1 MAEKNQIPLVSVFI
15 MGKEYKVPAGLT
27 LMKAMEYAGYRYTR
41 GAGCRAGFCGACA
54 TIYRLKNDYKL
65 AYLSAE
71 NIQSEMIDNVEANN
85 NNLENINRLMVLVDN
100 LEIKELSSIDINSN
114 YLILTLEV
122 ADIESLKVI
131 ETALSEEIKLGTP
144 EMEIYFDDNGI
155 TGLLKY
161 KGDRL

>member
-1 MAEKNQIPLVSVFI
+1 MKNKLLIFLLLGVFCI
-15 MGKEYKVPAGLT
+15 NIKLIADN
-27 LMKAMEYAGYRYTR
+27 
-41 GAGCRAGFCGACA
+41 
-54 TIYRLKNDYKL
+54 YRLKNDYKL

-71 NIQSEMIDNVEANN
+71 NVQSEMIDNVEANN
-85 NNLENINRLMVLVDN
+85 NNLENITKLMVLVDN

>member
-1 MAEKNQIPLVSVFI
+1 MKNKLLIFLFLGVFCI
-15 MGKEYKVPAGLT
+15 NIKLIADN
-27 LMKAMEYAGYRYTR
+27 
-41 GAGCRAGFCGACA
+41 
-54 TIYRLKNDYKL
+54 YRLKNDYKL

-71 NIQSEMIDNVEANN
+71 NVQSEMIDNVEANN

-122 ADIESLKVI
+122 ADIERLKVI
-131 ETALSEEIKLGTP
+131 ETSLSQEIKLGTP

>member
-1 MAEKNQIPLVSVFI
+1 MKNKLLIFLLLGVFCI
-15 MGKEYKVPAGLT
+15 NIKLIADN
-27 LMKAMEYAGYRYTR
+27 
-41 GAGCRAGFCGACA
+41 
-54 TIYRLKNDYKL
+54 YRLKNDYKL

-71 NIQSEMIDNVEANN
+71 NVQSEMIDNVEANN
-85 NNLENINRLMVLVDN
+85 NNLENINRLMILVDN

-122 ADIESLKVI
+122 ADIERLKVI
-131 ETALSEEIKLGTP
+131 ETSLSQEIKLGTP

>member
-1 MAEKNQIPLVSVFI
+1 MKNKLLIFLLLGVFFI
-15 MGKEYKVPAGLT
+15 NIKLIADN
-27 LMKAMEYAGYRYTR
+27 
-41 GAGCRAGFCGACA
+41 
-54 TIYRLKNDYKL
+54 YRLKNDYKL

>member
-1 MAEKNQIPLVSVFI
+1 MKNKLLIFLLLGVFCI
-15 MGKEYKVPAGLT
+15 NIKLIADN
-27 LMKAMEYAGYRYTR
+27 
-41 GAGCRAGFCGACA
+41 
-54 TIYRLKNDYKL
+54 YRLKNDYKL

-85 NNLENINRLMVLVDN
+85 NNLENINRLMVLVEN
-100 LEIKELSSIDINSN
+100 LEIKELSSIDINAN

-131 ETALSEEIKLGTP
+131 ETALSQEIKLGTP

>member
-1 MAEKNQIPLVSVFI
+1 MKNKLLIFLLLGVFCI
-15 MGKEYKVPAGLT
+15 NIKLIADN
-27 LMKAMEYAGYRYTR
+27 
-41 GAGCRAGFCGACA
+41 
-54 TIYRLKNDYKL
+54 YRLKNDYKL

-71 NIQSEMIDNVEANN
+71 NVQSEMIDNVEANN
-85 NNLENINRLMVLVDN
+85 NNLENINRLMMLVDN

>member
-1 MAEKNQIPLVSVFI
+1 MKNKLLIFLLLGVFCI
-15 MGKEYKVPAGLT
+15 NIKLIADN
-27 LMKAMEYAGYRYTR
+27 
-41 GAGCRAGFCGACA
+41 
-54 TIYRLKNDYKL
+54 YRLKNDYKL

-71 NIQSEMIDNVEANN
+71 NVQSEMIDNVEANN

>member
-1 MAEKNQIPLVSVFI
+1 MKNKLLIFLLLGVFCI
-15 MGKEYKVPAGLT
+15 NIKLIADN
-27 LMKAMEYAGYRYTR
+27 
-41 GAGCRAGFCGACA
+41 
-54 TIYRLKNDYKL
+54 YRLKNDYKL

-71 NIQSEMIDNVEANN
+71 NVQSEMIDNVEANN

-100 LEIKELSSIDINSN
+100 IEIKEISSIDINSN

>member
-1 MAEKNQIPLVSVFI
+1 MKNKLLIFLLLGVFCI
-15 MGKEYKVPAGLT
+15 NIKLIADN
-27 LMKAMEYAGYRYTR
+27 
-41 GAGCRAGFCGACA
+41 
-54 TIYRLKNDYKL
+54 YRLKNDYKL

-71 NIQSEMIDNVEANN
+71 NVQNEMIDNVDANN
-85 NNLENINRLMVLVDN
+85 NNLENINKLIVLVDN

>member
-1 MAEKNQIPLVSVFI
+1 MKNKLLIFLLLGVFCI
-15 MGKEYKVPAGLT
+15 NIKLIADN
-27 LMKAMEYAGYRYTR
+27 
-41 GAGCRAGFCGACA
+41 
-54 TIYRLKNDYKL
+54 YRLKNDYKL

-71 NIQSEMIDNVEANN
+71 NVQSEMIDNVEANN
-85 NNLENINRLMVLVDN
+85 NNLENINRLIVLVDN

-131 ETALSEEIKLGTP
+131 ETAISEEIKLGTP

>member
-1 MAEKNQIPLVSVFI
+1 MKNKLLIFLLLGVFCI
-15 MGKEYKVPAGLT
+15 NIKLIADN
-27 LMKAMEYAGYRYTR
+27 
-41 GAGCRAGFCGACA
+41 
-54 TIYRLKNDYKL
+54 YRLKNDYKL

-71 NIQSEMIDNVEANN
+71 NVQNEMIDNVEANN

>member
-1 MAEKNQIPLVSVFI
+1 MKNKLLIFLLLGVFCI
-15 MGKEYKVPAGLT
+15 NIKLIADN
-27 LMKAMEYAGYRYTR
+27 
-41 GAGCRAGFCGACA
+41 
-54 TIYRLKNDYKL
+54 YRLKNDYKL
-65 AYLSAE
+65 ACLSAE
-71 NIQSEMIDNVEANN
+71 NIQSEMIDNVDANN

-122 ADIESLKVI
+122 ADIERLKVI
-131 ETALSEEIKLGTP
+131 ETSLSQEIKLGTP

>member
-1 MAEKNQIPLVSVFI
+1 MKNKLLIFLLLGVFCI
-15 MGKEYKVPAGLT
+15 NIKLIADN
-27 LMKAMEYAGYRYTR
+27 
-41 GAGCRAGFCGACA
+41 
-54 TIYRLKNDYKL
+54 YRLKNDYKL

-131 ETALSEEIKLGTP
+131 ETALSEEIKLWTP

>member
-1 MAEKNQIPLVSVFI
+1 MKNKLLIFLLLGVFCI
-15 MGKEYKVPAGLT
+15 NIKLIADN
-27 LMKAMEYAGYRYTR
+27 
-41 GAGCRAGFCGACA
+41 
-54 TIYRLKNDYKL
+54 YRLKNDYKL

-71 NIQSEMIDNVEANN
+71 NVQSEMIDNVEANN
-85 NNLENINRLMVLVDN
+85 NNLENINRLMILVDN

>member
-1 MAEKNQIPLVSVFI
+1 MKNKLLIFLLLGVFCI
-15 MGKEYKVPAGLT
+15 NIKLIADN
-27 LMKAMEYAGYRYTR
+27 
-41 GAGCRAGFCGACA
+41 
-54 TIYRLKNDYKL
+54 YRLKNDYKL

-71 NIQSEMIDNVEANN
+71 NVQSEMIDNVEANN
-85 NNLENINRLMVLVDN
+85 NNLENINKLMVLVDN

-131 ETALSEEIKLGTP
+131 ETAISEEIKLGTP

>member
-1 MAEKNQIPLVSVFI
+1 MKNKLLIFLLLGVFCI
-15 MGKEYKVPAGLT
+15 NIKLIADN
-27 LMKAMEYAGYRYTR
+27 
-41 GAGCRAGFCGACA
+41 
-54 TIYRLKNDYKL
+54 YRLKNDYKL

-131 ETALSEEIKLGTP
+131 ETSLSQEIKLGTP

>member
-1 MAEKNQIPLVSVFI
+1 MKNKLLIFLLLGVFCI
-15 MGKEYKVPAGLT
+15 NIKLIT
-27 LMKAMEYAGYRYTR
+27 DN
-41 GAGCRAGFCGACA
+41 
-54 TIYRLKNDYKL
+54 YRLKNDYKL

-71 NIQSEMIDNVEANN
+71 NVQNEMIDNVEANN

>member
-1 MAEKNQIPLVSVFI
+1 MKNKLLIFLLLGVFCI
-15 MGKEYKVPAGLT
+15 NIRLIADN
-27 LMKAMEYAGYRYTR
+27 
-41 GAGCRAGFCGACA
+41 
-54 TIYRLKNDYKL
+54 YRLKNDYKL

-122 ADIESLKVI
+122 ADIERLKVI
-131 ETALSEEIKLGTP
+131 ETSLSQEIKLGTP
-144 EMEIYFDDNGI
+144 EMEIYF
-155 TGLLKY
+155 LLPHALQTATFQSFFWLKHPWS
-161 KGDRL
+161 LHHEQFA

>member
-1 MAEKNQIPLVSVFI
+1 MKNKLLIFLLLGVFCI
-15 MGKEYKVPAGLT
+15 NIKLIADN
-27 LMKAMEYAGYRYTR
+27 
-41 GAGCRAGFCGACA
+41 
-54 TIYRLKNDYKL
+54 YRLKNDYKL

-71 NIQSEMIDNVEANN
+71 NVQSEMIDNVEANN
-85 NNLENINRLMVLVDN
+85 NNLENINRLMILVDN

-122 ADIESLKVI
+122 ADIERLKVI
-131 ETALSEEIKLGTP
+131 ETSLSQEIKLGTP

-161 KGDRL
+161 KGDRLWEKTK

>member
-1 MAEKNQIPLVSVFI
+1 MKNKLLIFLLLGVFCI
-15 MGKEYKVPAGLT
+15 NIKLIADN
-27 LMKAMEYAGYRYTR
+27 
-41 GAGCRAGFCGACA
+41 
-54 TIYRLKNDYKL
+54 YRLKNDYKL

-85 NNLENINRLMVLVDN
+85 NNLENINSLIVLVDN

-131 ETALSEEIKLGTP
+131 ETAISEEIKLGTP

>member
-1 MAEKNQIPLVSVFI
+1 MKNKFLIFLLLGVFCI
-15 MGKEYKVPAGLT
+15 NIKLIADN
-27 LMKAMEYAGYRYTR
+27 
-41 GAGCRAGFCGACA
+41 
-54 TIYRLKNDYKL
+54 YRLKNDYKL

-85 NNLENINRLMVLVDN
+85 NNLENINKLIVLVDN

>member
-1 MAEKNQIPLVSVFI
+1 MKNKLLIFLLLGI
-15 MGKEYKVPAGLT
+15 
-27 LMKAMEYAGYRYTR
+27 
-41 GAGCRAGFCGACA
+41 FCINIKLIADN
-54 TIYRLKNDYKL
+54 YRLKNDYKL

-122 ADIESLKVI
+122 ADIERLKVI
-131 ETALSEEIKLGTP
+131 ETSLSQEIKLGTP

>member
-1 MAEKNQIPLVSVFI
+1 MKNKLLIFLLLGVFCI
-15 MGKEYKVPAGLT
+15 NIKLIADN
-27 LMKAMEYAGYRYTR
+27 
-41 GAGCRAGFCGACA
+41 
-54 TIYRLKNDYKL
+54 YRLKNDYKL

-85 NNLENINRLMVLVDN
+85 NNLENINRLMILVDN

>member
-1 MAEKNQIPLVSVFI
+1 MKNKLLIFLLLGVFCI
-15 MGKEYKVPAGLT
+15 NIKLIADN
-27 LMKAMEYAGYRYTR
+27 
-41 GAGCRAGFCGACA
+41 
-54 TIYRLKNDYKL
+54 YRLKNDYKL

-100 LEIKELSSIDINSN
+100 LGIKELSSIDINSN

>member
-1 MAEKNQIPLVSVFI
+1 MKNKLLIFLLLGVFCI
-15 MGKEYKVPAGLT
+15 NIKLIADNY
-27 LMKAMEYAGYRYTR
+27 
-41 GAGCRAGFCGACA
+41 
-54 TIYRLKNDYKL
+54 ILKNDYKL

>member
-1 MAEKNQIPLVSVFI
+1 MKNKLLIFLLLGVFCI
-15 MGKEYKVPAGLT
+15 NIKLIADN
-27 LMKAMEYAGYRYTR
+27 
-41 GAGCRAGFCGACA
+41 
-54 TIYRLKNDYKL
+54 YRLKNDYKL

-122 ADIESLKVI
+122 ADIERLKVI

>member
-1 MAEKNQIPLVSVFI
+1 MKNKLLIFLLLGVFCI
-15 MGKEYKVPAGLT
+15 NIKLIADN
-27 LMKAMEYAGYRYTR
+27 
-41 GAGCRAGFCGACA
+41 
-54 TIYRLKNDYKL
+54 YRLKNDYKL

-85 NNLENINRLMVLVDN
+85 NNLENINRLMVLVDK
-100 LEIKELSSIDINSN
+100 LEIKEISSIDINSN

>member
-1 MAEKNQIPLVSVFI
+1 MKNKLLIFLLLGVFCI
-15 MGKEYKVPAGLT
+15 NIKLIADN
-27 LMKAMEYAGYRYTR
+27 
-41 GAGCRAGFCGACA
+41 
-54 TIYRLKNDYKL
+54 YRLKNDYKL

-85 NNLENINRLMVLVDN
+85 NNLENINKLMVLVDN

>member
-1 MAEKNQIPLVSVFI
+1 MKNKLLIFLLLGVFCI
-15 MGKEYKVPAGLT
+15 NIKLIT
-27 LMKAMEYAGYRYTR
+27 DN
-41 GAGCRAGFCGACA
+41 
-54 TIYRLKNDYKL
+54 YRLKNDYKL

-71 NIQSEMIDNVEANN
+71 NVQSEMIDNVDANN

-122 ADIESLKVI
+122 ADIERLKVI
-131 ETALSEEIKLGTP
+131 ETSLSQEIKLGTP

>member
-1 MAEKNQIPLVSVFI
+1 MKNKLLIFLLLGVFCI
-15 MGKEYKVPAGLT
+15 NIKLIT
-27 LMKAMEYAGYRYTR
+27 DN
-41 GAGCRAGFCGACA
+41 
-54 TIYRLKNDYKL
+54 YRLKNDYKL

-71 NIQSEMIDNVEANN
+71 NVQNEMIDNVEANN
-85 NNLENINRLMVLVDN
+85 NLENITKLMVLVDN

-122 ADIESLKVI
+122 ADIERLKVI
-131 ETALSEEIKLGTP
+131 ETSLSQEIKLGTP

>member
-1 MAEKNQIPLVSVFI
+1 MKNKLLIFLLLGVFCI
-15 MGKEYKVPAGLT
+15 NIKLIADN
-27 LMKAMEYAGYRYTR
+27 
-41 GAGCRAGFCGACA
+41 
-54 TIYRLKNDYKL
+54 YRLKNDYKL

-122 ADIESLKVI
+122 ADIERLKVI
-131 ETALSEEIKLGTP
+131 ETSLSEEIKLGTP

>member
-1 MAEKNQIPLVSVFI
+1 MKNKLLIFLLLGVFCI
-15 MGKEYKVPAGLT
+15 NIKLIADN
-27 LMKAMEYAGYRYTR
+27 
-41 GAGCRAGFCGACA
+41 
-54 TIYRLKNDYKL
+54 YRLKNEYKL

-85 NNLENINRLMVLVDN
+85 NNLENINKLMVLVDN

-122 ADIESLKVI
+122 ADIEGLKVI
-131 ETALSEEIKLGTP
+131 ETAISEEIKLGTP

>member
-1 MAEKNQIPLVSVFI
+1 MKNKLLIFLLLGVFCI
-15 MGKEYKVPAGLT
+15 NIKLIADN
-27 LMKAMEYAGYRYTR
+27 
-41 GAGCRAGFCGACA
+41 
-54 TIYRLKNDYKL
+54 YRLKNDYKL

-144 EMEIYFDDNGI
+144 EMEIYFDDNG
-155 TGLLKY
+155 GAGWDEKV
-161 KGDRL
+161 

>member
-1 MAEKNQIPLVSVFI
+1 MKNKLLIFLLLGVFCI
-15 MGKEYKVPAGLT
+15 NIKLIT
-27 LMKAMEYAGYRYTR
+27 DN
-41 GAGCRAGFCGACA
+41 
-54 TIYRLKNDYKL
+54 YRLKNDYKL

-71 NIQSEMIDNVEANN
+71 NVQSEMIDNVEANN
-85 NNLENINRLMVLVDN
+85 NNLENMNRLMVLVDN

>member
-1 MAEKNQIPLVSVFI
+1 MKNKLLIFLLLGVFYI
-15 MGKEYKVPAGLT
+15 NIKLIADN
-27 LMKAMEYAGYRYTR
+27 
-41 GAGCRAGFCGACA
+41 
-54 TIYRLKNDYKL
+54 YRLKNDYKL

-71 NIQSEMIDNVEANN
+71 NVQSEMIDNVESN

-122 ADIESLKVI
+122 ADIESLKLI

>member
-1 MAEKNQIPLVSVFI
+1 MKNKLLIFLLLGVFCI
-15 MGKEYKVPAGLT
+15 NIKLIADN
-27 LMKAMEYAGYRYTR
+27 
-41 GAGCRAGFCGACA
+41 
-54 TIYRLKNDYKL
+54 YRLKNDYKL

-85 NNLENINRLMVLVDN
+85 NNLENINKLMVLVDN

-131 ETALSEEIKLGTP
+131 ETSLSQEIKLGTP

>member
-1 MAEKNQIPLVSVFI
+1 MKNKLLIFLLLGVFCI
-15 MGKEYKVPAGLT
+15 NIKLIADN
-27 LMKAMEYAGYRYTR
+27 
-41 GAGCRAGFCGACA
+41 
-54 TIYRLKNDYKL
+54 YRLKNDYKL

-122 ADIESLKVI
+122 ADIERLKVI
-131 ETALSEEIKLGTP
+131 ETSLSQEIKLGTP

-155 TGLLKY
+155 IGLLKY

>member
-1 MAEKNQIPLVSVFI
+1 MKNKLLIFLLLGVFCI
-15 MGKEYKVPAGLT
+15 NIKLIADN
-27 LMKAMEYAGYRYTR
+27 
-41 GAGCRAGFCGACA
+41 
-54 TIYRLKNDYKL
+54 YRLKNDYKL

-71 NIQSEMIDNVEANN
+71 NVQSEMIDNVEANN

-122 ADIESLKVI
+122 ADIERLKVI
-131 ETALSEEIKLGTP
+131 ETSLSQEIKLGTP

>member
-1 MAEKNQIPLVSVFI
+1 MKNKLLIFLLLGVFCI
-15 MGKEYKVPAGLT
+15 NIKLIADN
-27 LMKAMEYAGYRYTR
+27 
-41 GAGCRAGFCGACA
+41 
-54 TIYRLKNDYKL
+54 YRLKNDYKL

-71 NIQSEMIDNVEANN
+71 NVQSEMIDNVESN

>member
-1 MAEKNQIPLVSVFI
+1 MKNKLLIFLLLGVFCI
-15 MGKEYKVPAGLT
+15 NIKLIADN
-27 LMKAMEYAGYRYTR
+27 
-41 GAGCRAGFCGACA
+41 
-54 TIYRLKNDYKL
+54 YRLKNDYKL
-65 AYLSAE
+65 AYFLAE
-71 NIQSEMIDNVEANN
+71 NVQSEMIDNVEANN